1 MTAPTASNPLRV
13 DTVLSA
19 AALALSAACTT
30 AWLAGWGAAHNTL
43 ISRLILFIAALAV
56 SGGLLHFLL
65 QRLSRREHEAR
76 HYLERLCQLDPAEA
90 SSDLAGVL
98 PAIHPKS
105 PWHGSL
111 LRLQQT
117 FALHASRTAELE
129 HAKAALEI
137 RCRRSAADCE
147 RMTNIVNGVSEPV
160 VAVDQYDELLLANPS
175 AKRLLGIDLAGT
187 EKRILSQIVRCE
199 KLVALVNDTRRRKV
213 RTSRT
218 EEVELES
225 PEGEKRWYAVTA
237 TSIPSQAEAAAEGGE
252 EGNDGVVAVL
262 RDISTQKVI
271 QRHNAE
277 FVSAASHEMKTP
289 LAGIKAYVE
298 LLADGDAEDEET
310 REEFLK
316 VINGQA
322 DRLQRLIDNLL
333 NLARIEAG
341 VVKVNKQAQPLNEI
355 LAEAIGVVN
364 PAAEAKQIKLVQDLS
379 PLYLPVLV
387 DRDMMLQAAINLLSN
402 AVKYTAPGGTVTLR
416 SRLAVD
422 QVQFEVEDTGVGLSE
437 EDCEKVFSKFYRVEK
452 NKNMAPGTGL
462 GLPLAKHI
470 VEDVHSGRLTVTS
483 QLDVG
488 STFMVTIP
496 SAARSASS

>member
-1 MTAPTASNPLRV
+1 MSKLSSTSTRI

-19 AALALSAACTT
+19 AALALSAACTI
-30 AWLAGWGAAHNTL
+30 AWLAGWGIAHETL
-43 ISRLILFIAALAV
+43 ISRTLLFVSALAV
-56 SGGLLHFLL
+56 SGGLLQILL
-65 QRLSRREHEAR
+65 HKLSRRENEAR
-76 HYLERLCQLDPAEA
+76 RYLERMCQFERGEA
-90 SSDLAGVL
+90 STELAADSFPTL
-98 PAIHPKS
+98 NPNS
-105 PWHGSL
+105 PWHGVL
-111 LRLQQT
+111 TQLQETFTAHNKRLVE
-117 FALHASRTAELE
+117 LEHSRTAI
-129 HAKAALEI
+129 EI
-137 RCRRSAADCE
+137 RSRRSAAECE
-147 RMTNIVNGVSEPV
+147 RMASILNGVAEPV
-160 VAVDQYDELLLANPS
+160 IAVDHYDELLLANPS
-175 AKRLLGIDLAGT
+175 AKKLLGIDLAAT
-187 EKRILSQIVRCE
+187 EKRMLSQLVRCE
-199 KLVALVNDTRRRKV
+199 KLIALVNDTRRRKV

-218 EEVELES
+218 EELELEG
-225 PEGEKRWYAVTA
+225 PEGDKRWYAVTA
-237 TSIPSQAEAAAEGGE
+237 TSIPAQGEANATPGE
-252 EGNDGVVAVL
+252 ESNDGVVAVL

-316 VINGQA
+316 VINSQA

-341 VVKVNKQAQPLNEI
+341 VVKVNKQSQPLNEI
-355 LAEAIGVVN
+355 LVEAAGVVQ
-364 PAAEAKQIKLVQDLS
+364 PAAENKQIELVQDIS
-379 PLYLPVLV
+379 PLYLGVHV

-402 AVKYTAPGGTVTLR
+402 AVKYTPPGGKVTLR
-416 SRLAVD
+416 SRSVID

-437 EDCEKVFSKFYRVEK
+437 EDCTKVFSKFYRVEK

-488 STFMVTIP
+488 STFTITLP
-496 SAARSASS
+496 SAAKTTA